1 MLQLGQQYK
10 ALKQNILKDHLWFIC
25 SNLSINMLDD
35 LVLRDFLLKSFSYA
49 WQLRRNCTHSSF

>member
-10 ALKQNILKDHLWFIC
+10 ALKQNILKDHLWFIY

-35 LVLRDFLLKSFSYA
+35 LVLRDFF
-49 WQLRRNCTHSSF
+49 T